1 MKRSIGLLAA
11 GALLLLSCMG
21 CVSGDRALRNS
32 PAGRK
37 IEVRFDGSTVNLW
50 PLYYHS
56 GDFTSVLWP
65 LFDLDSRGFAV
76 RPLFHHDRDAAA
88 ILWPLSGWDHSG
100 GWALTAYW
108 GEGYCGM
115 FPLFHSGKFHTVGPF
130 FWEHD
135 GEKFTYLGMFPLIYY
150 WKPDNWF
157 AGPVWRTHD
166 SGGLFPVLW
175 LSDDFNLA
183 GPAWWDYDSG
193 NFGLFPVQW
202 KVDNFN
208 MIGPAWWNCG
218 SGNWGFFPLV
228 WNINRFHATGPVW
241 WNYGNQSWG
250 VFPLVK
256 ISQDYRIIGP
266 VWWRKKQPGGGF
278 FPLFGL
284 YANGTRQAGPVW
296 WGSGEKSRKHG
307 FFPLYWY
314 ESDADRT
321 EFNLGLVLF
330 MLNRSGQEN
339 LNWWAAGGLAGCE
352 KYGGHLNWRFWPLVN
367 YGRGGALPSPVLQ
380 ITDDEHRDR
389 PQALPDDRYTP
400 FGKSFGDG
408 REWRNVTL
416 ENRKTYIGTLLAF
429 HETGTS
435 RVWRPGADSAT
446 LDQLRCALDD
456 MERNLIQLDNGR
468 NFTEA
473 RKAELRES
481 LQNGKKRIAECGE
494 KLQIALSL
502 PEKKEDFTAWRRLL
516 AERFCTE
523 VDFLEHRTLCGLTSW
538 YEQFGDE
545 YRGQFGM
552 GAVIIRKYADKSDF
566 RLLGFLCREKH
577 DGDSSEYLYPPFISV
592 KESPG
597 RCRWSF
603 LYRVFSYENNDGRK
617 SGHIFFIPWGE
628 K

>member
-1 MKRSIGLLAA
+1 
-11 GALLLLSCMG
+11 
-21 CVSGDRALRNS
+21 
-32 PAGRK
+32 
-37 IEVRFDGSTVNLW
+37 
-50 PLYYHS
+50 
-56 GDFTSVLWP
+56 
-65 LFDLDSRGFAV
+65 
-76 RPLFHHDRDAAA
+76 
-88 ILWPLSGWDHSG
+88 
-100 GWALTAYW
+100 
-108 GEGYCGM
+108 
-115 FPLFHSGKFHTVGPF
+115 
-130 FWEHD
+130 
-135 GEKFTYLGMFPLIYY
+135 
-150 WKPDNWF
+150 
-157 AGPVWRTHD
+157 
-166 SGGLFPVLW
+166 
-175 LSDDFNLA
+175 
-183 GPAWWDYDSG
+183 
-193 NFGLFPVQW
+193 
-202 KVDNFN
+202 
-208 MIGPAWWNCG
+208 
-218 SGNWGFFPLV
+218 
-228 WNINRFHATGPVW
+228 
-241 WNYGNQSWG
+241 
-250 VFPLVK
+250 
-256 ISQDYRIIGP
+256 
-266 VWWRKKQPGGGF
+266 
-278 FPLFGL
+278 
-284 YANGTRQAGPVW
+284 
-296 WGSGEKSRKHG
+296 
-307 FFPLYWY
+307 
-314 ESDADRT
+314 
-321 EFNLGLVLF
+321 

-566 RLLGFLCREKH
+566 RLLGFLYREKH

>member
-11 GALLLLSCMG
+11 RALLLLSCMG

-76 RPLFHHDRDAAA
+76 RPFFHHDRDAAA

-108 GEGYCGM
+108 GEGCCGM
-115 FPLFHSGKFHTVGPF
+115 FPLFHIGKFH
-130 FWEHD
+130 
-135 GEKFTYLGMFPLIYY
+135 YLGMFPLIYY

-193 NFGLFPVQW
+193 N
-202 KVDNFN
+202 
-208 MIGPAWWNCG
+208 
-218 SGNWGFFPLV
+218 WGFFPLV
-228 WNINRFHATGPVW
+228 WNINRFHAAGPVW

-339 LNWWAAGGLAGCE
+339 MNWWAAGGLAGCE

-416 ENRKTYIGTLLAF
+416 ENRKTYVGTLLAF

>member
-1 MKRSIGLLAA
+1 
-11 GALLLLSCMG
+11 
-21 CVSGDRALRNS
+21 
-32 PAGRK
+32 
-37 IEVRFDGSTVNLW
+37 
-50 PLYYHS
+50 
-56 GDFTSVLWP
+56 
-65 LFDLDSRGFAV
+65 
-76 RPLFHHDRDAAA
+76 
-88 ILWPLSGWDHSG
+88 
-100 GWALTAYW
+100 
-108 GEGYCGM
+108 M
-115 FPLFHSGKFHTVGPF
+115 FPLFHSGKFHYAGPLVWKF
-130 FWEHD
+130 GD
-135 GEKFTYLGMFPLIYY
+135 GEFSCLALIPVMCYEG
-150 WKPDNWF
+150 PNDWF
-157 AGPVWRTHD
+157 AGPVWRGRN
-166 SGGLFPVLW
+166 SCGLFPVLW

-218 SGNWGFFPLV
+218 SGNWGFFPLA
-228 WNINRFHATGPVW
+228 WNINRFHAAGPVW

-307 FFPLYWY
+307 FFPLYRY
-314 ESDADRT
+314 ESDADRS

-339 LNWWAAGGLAGCE
+339 MNWWAAGGLAGCE
-352 KYGGHLNWRFWPLVN
+352 KYGGRLNWRIWPLVN

-380 ITDDEHRDR
+380 ITEGEHRNR
-389 PQALPDDRYTP
+389 PQALPDERYTP

-481 LQNGKKRIAECGE
+481 LQNGKKRIAKCG
-494 KLQIALSL
+494 KNCKSPCPCRKKKRISRRGAGSWPSASAL
-502 PEKKEDFTAWRRLL
+502 
-516 AERFCTE
+516 
-523 VDFLEHRTLCGLTSW
+523 
-538 YEQFGDE
+538 
-545 YRGQFGM
+545 
-552 GAVIIRKYADKSDF
+552 KSI
-566 RLLGFLCREKH
+566 
-577 DGDSSEYLYPPFISV
+577 SSNT
-592 KESPG
+592 G
-597 RCRWSF
+597 RSAA
-603 LYRVFSYENNDGRK
+603 
-617 SGHIFFIPWGE
+617 
-628 K
+628 

>member
-1 MKRSIGLLAA
+1 
-11 GALLLLSCMG
+11 
-21 CVSGDRALRNS
+21 
-32 PAGRK
+32 
-37 IEVRFDGSTVNLW
+37 
-50 PLYYHS
+50 
-56 GDFTSVLWP
+56 
-65 LFDLDSRGFAV
+65 
-76 RPLFHHDRDAAA
+76 
-88 ILWPLSGWDHSG
+88 
-100 GWALTAYW
+100 
-108 GEGYCGM
+108 
-115 FPLFHSGKFHTVGPF
+115 
-130 FWEHD
+130 
-135 GEKFTYLGMFPLIYY
+135 
-150 WKPDNWF
+150 
-157 AGPVWRTHD
+157 
-166 SGGLFPVLW
+166 
-175 LSDDFNLA
+175 
-183 GPAWWDYDSG
+183 
-193 NFGLFPVQW
+193 
-202 KVDNFN
+202 
-208 MIGPAWWNCG
+208 
-218 SGNWGFFPLV
+218 
-228 WNINRFHATGPVW
+228 
-241 WNYGNQSWG
+241 
-250 VFPLVK
+250 
-256 ISQDYRIIGP
+256 
-266 VWWRKKQPGGGF
+266 
-278 FPLFGL
+278 
-284 YANGTRQAGPVW
+284 
-296 WGSGEKSRKHG
+296 
-307 FFPLYWY
+307 
-314 ESDADRT
+314 
-321 EFNLGLVLF
+321 

-429 HETGTS
+429 HKTGTS

>member
-1 MKRSIGLLAA
+1 M
-11 GALLLLSCMG
+11 
-21 CVSGDRALRNS
+21 
-32 PAGRK
+32 
-37 IEVRFDGSTVNLW
+37 
-50 PLYYHS
+50 
-56 GDFTSVLWP
+56 
-65 LFDLDSRGFAV
+65 
-76 RPLFHHDRDAAA
+76 
-88 ILWPLSGWDHSG
+88 
-100 GWALTAYW
+100 
-108 GEGYCGM
+108 
-115 FPLFHSGKFHTVGPF
+115 
-130 FWEHD
+130 
-135 GEKFTYLGMFPLIYY
+135 
-150 WKPDNWF
+150 
-157 AGPVWRTHD
+157 
-166 SGGLFPVLW
+166 
-175 LSDDFNLA
+175 
-183 GPAWWDYDSG
+183 
-193 NFGLFPVQW
+193 
-202 KVDNFN
+202 
-208 MIGPAWWNCG
+208 
-218 SGNWGFFPLV
+218 
-228 WNINRFHATGPVW
+228 
-241 WNYGNQSWG
+241 
-250 VFPLVK
+250 
-256 ISQDYRIIGP
+256 
-266 VWWRKKQPGGGF
+266 
-278 FPLFGL
+278 FGL

-339 LNWWAAGGLAGCE
+339 MNWWAAGGLAGCE

-416 ENRKTYIGTLLAF
+416 ENRKTYVGTLLAF

>member
-76 RPLFHHDRDAAA
+76 RPFFHHDRDAAA

-108 GEGYCGM
+108 GEGCCGM
-115 FPLFHSGKFHTVGPF
+115 FPLFHIGKFH
-130 FWEHD
+130 
-135 GEKFTYLGMFPLIYY
+135 YLGMFPLIYY

-183 GPAWWDYDSG
+183 GPAWW
-193 NFGLFPVQW
+193 
-202 KVDNFN
+202 
-208 MIGPAWWNCG
+208 NCG

-228 WNINRFHATGPVW
+228 WNINRFHAAGPVW

-256 ISQDYRIIGP
+256 ISQDFRIIGP

-566 RLLGFLCREKH
+566 RLLGFLYREKH

>member
-76 RPLFHHDRDAAA
+76 RPFFHHDRDAAA

-108 GEGYCGM
+108 GEGCCGM
-115 FPLFHSGKFHTVGPF
+115 FPLFHIGKFH
-130 FWEHD
+130 
-135 GEKFTYLGMFPLIYY
+135 YLGMFPLIYY

-183 GPAWWDYDSG
+183 GPAWW
-193 NFGLFPVQW
+193 
-202 KVDNFN
+202 
-208 MIGPAWWNCG
+208 NCG

-228 WNINRFHATGPVW
+228 WNINRFHAAGPVW

-256 ISQDYRIIGP
+256 ISQDFRIIGP
-266 VWWRKKQPGGGF
+266 VWWRKKQPGGF

-416 ENRKTYIGTLLAF
+416 ENRKTYVGTLLAF

-566 RLLGFLCREKH
+566 RLLGFLYREKH

>member
-1 MKRSIGLLAA
+1 
-11 GALLLLSCMG
+11 
-21 CVSGDRALRNS
+21 
-32 PAGRK
+32 
-37 IEVRFDGSTVNLW
+37 
-50 PLYYHS
+50 
-56 GDFTSVLWP
+56 
-65 LFDLDSRGFAV
+65 
-76 RPLFHHDRDAAA
+76 
-88 ILWPLSGWDHSG
+88 
-100 GWALTAYW
+100 
-108 GEGYCGM
+108 
-115 FPLFHSGKFHTVGPF
+115 
-130 FWEHD
+130 
-135 GEKFTYLGMFPLIYY
+135 
-150 WKPDNWF
+150 
-157 AGPVWRTHD
+157 
-166 SGGLFPVLW
+166 
-175 LSDDFNLA
+175 
-183 GPAWWDYDSG
+183 
-193 NFGLFPVQW
+193 
-202 KVDNFN
+202 
-208 MIGPAWWNCG
+208 
-218 SGNWGFFPLV
+218 
-228 WNINRFHATGPVW
+228 
-241 WNYGNQSWG
+241 
-250 VFPLVK
+250 
-256 ISQDYRIIGP
+256 
-266 VWWRKKQPGGGF
+266 
-278 FPLFGL
+278 
-284 YANGTRQAGPVW
+284 
-296 WGSGEKSRKHG
+296 
-307 FFPLYWY
+307 
-314 ESDADRT
+314 
-321 EFNLGLVLF
+321 

-339 LNWWAAGGLAGCE
+339 MNWWAAGGLAGCE

-416 ENRKTYIGTLLAF
+416 ENRKTYVGTLLAF

-592 KESPG
+592 KESLG